1 MVETVVAAAVQ
12 DKDLDTVLHQELEPQ
27 DKVLAEAL
35 LTDPPLM
42 LVQEAAVQDKLEE
55 VLLVNLV
62 DLEEREFLL
71 Q

>member
-1 MVETVVAAAVQ
+1 
-12 DKDLDTVLHQELEPQ
+12 
-27 DKVLAEAL
+27 
-35 LTDPPLM
+35 
-42 LVQEAAVQDKLEE
+42 VQEAAVQDKLEE

>member
-1 MVETVVAAAVQ
+1 VETVVAAVVQ
-12 DKDLDTVLHQELEPQ
+12 DKELHSVLYLELEPQ

-42 LVQEAAVQDKLEE
+42 LAQAAVELEQLEE